1 MIYMLSN
8 ISKDSLVICLL
19 LYFSGSSSFPS
30 SYTPI
35 YIPRE
40 SPFKYPPI
48 FAPNYFPYLP
58 PSFSSTYLSTL
69 PPNDSLIT
77 PAPAIDLITTTPIDL
92 TSTKPINLNNKA
104 TKTDVSH
111 SQIRPTV
118 LKSSS
123 AQLGLQYY

>member
-1 MIYMLSN
+1 M
-8 ISKDSLVICLL
+8 
-19 LYFSGSSSFPS
+19 
-30 SYTPI
+30 

>member
-1 MIYMLSN
+1 MLPN
-8 ISKDSLVICLL
+8 ISKDYLVICLL

-30 SYTPI
+30 SYTPM

-58 PSFSSTYLSTL
+58 PSFSSTYSSNL

-77 PAPAIDLITTTPIDL
+77 TAPAIDLIRTTPIDL
-92 TSTKPINLNNKA
+92 TSTTPIDLNKKA
-104 TKTDVSH
+104 AKTDVSH
-111 SQIRPTV
+111 SQIGPTV